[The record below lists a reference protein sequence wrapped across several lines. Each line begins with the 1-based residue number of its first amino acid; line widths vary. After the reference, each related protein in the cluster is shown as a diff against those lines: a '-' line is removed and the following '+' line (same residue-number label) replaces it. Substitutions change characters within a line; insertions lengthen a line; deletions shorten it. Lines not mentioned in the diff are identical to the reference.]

1 MVSWPVTLFPV
12 LEESPSNLLLS
23 SWVVF
28 LSLRNQEM
36 VGVGVPLALQVKVTL
51 PWRPWLMIITM
62 LCGGISTVGL
72 SVYREIWNGE
82 ILYNTYNI

>member
-1 MVSWPVTLFPV
+1 
-12 LEESPSNLLLS
+12 
-23 SWVVF
+23 
-28 LSLRNQEM
+28 M

-62 LCGGISTVGL
+62 LRGGISTVGL

-82 ILYNTYNI
+82 ILLMLQHLHYSAKCRGNVVMHSMVVGYHKS